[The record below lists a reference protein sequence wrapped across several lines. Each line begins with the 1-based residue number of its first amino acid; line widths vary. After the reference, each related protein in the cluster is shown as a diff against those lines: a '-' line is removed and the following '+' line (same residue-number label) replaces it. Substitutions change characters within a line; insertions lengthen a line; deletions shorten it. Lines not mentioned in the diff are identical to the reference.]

1 MGTTF
6 HPVAPADV
14 QRFLFDVA
22 DHLPLAATR
31 GQELSPAEHEKKK
44 VSNIYREFLC
54 WRAEVPRREALGE
67 ISFAGTYARTMAI
80 IAGFRHPYWYGGDAS
95 LSALAKHSESLAK
108 LFKPLGKCGTG
119 RLNTVPDRSKGLVVE
134 REVGSGVITD
144 VAALKREIELLR
156 QPRVRSKLLG
166 FKKETLPGLL
176 DEVFTPEAVDSL
188 NRAIA
193 YAEKRGLALMEA
205 CGIAAPGRSGA
216 TRYANLRGQE
226 VGAVD
231 EMTPPPPIAGEE
243 SLSPPIPFVAP
254 PSSSRVMHLPLAN
267 AAGLFDVREGTSEG
281 GLFSGKE
288 VLSARLGFAAGD
300 APVDKVSRFL
310 TRLSIW
316 KTKHGKRCAEVAITC
331 FAPEAQEES
340 IFEYFQTRLA
350 EDYGLLQF
358 MNALGSVTLTFV
370 HPDGN
375 DRKLVWASDET
386 GRKTF
391 LAEAAA

>member
-6 HPVAPADV
+6 HPVSTADV

-31 GQELSPAEHEKKK
+31 AQELSPAEHEKKK
-44 VSNIYREFLC
+44 VANIYREFLC

-80 IAGFRHPYWYGGDAS
+80 IAGFRHPYWYAGDAS

-134 REVGSGVITD
+134 REVGSGLITD
-144 VAALKREIELLR
+144 LAALKREIERLR
-156 QPRVRSKLLG
+156 QPRTRSKLLG
-166 FKKETLPGLL
+166 FKKETIPGLL
-176 DEVFTPEAVDSL
+176 DEVFTPEAIDSL

-193 YAEKRGLALMEA
+193 YAEARGLALMEA
-205 CGIAAPGRSGA
+205 CGIAVPGRSGS
-216 TRYANLRGQE
+216 TRYANLRGHE
-226 VGAVD
+226 VGALD

-243 SLSPPIPFVAP
+243 PLSPPIPFVAP
-254 PSSSRVMHLPLAN
+254 QSVSKITHLPVAN
-267 AAGLFDVREGTSEG
+267 AAGLFDIREDTSEG

-288 VLSARLGFAAGD
+288 VLSARLGFADGD
-300 APVDKVSRFL
+300 SPNDKVNRFL

-316 KTKHGKRCAEVAITC
+316 KTKHGKRCAEVSVTC
-331 FAPEAQEES
+331 FTAEPQEES
-340 IFEYFQTRLA
+340 IFECFQTRLS

-358 MNALGSVTLTFV
+358 VNGLGSVTLTFV
-370 HPDGN
+370 HPDGT
-375 DRKLVWASDET
+375 DRRLVWAADET